1 MDESAEN
8 GGTYLNILC
17 KAQGITQASCPG
29 IEYFAFNLVS
39 CFRLAWSWMPALIS
53 SSSRGGIRLK
63 ARGVYGTSSGPD
75 DSRSVSLL
83 ISTMPSL
90 AGWDLAS
97 LGLVSPGPSQ
107 SNMEESKSFKARDI

>member
-1 MDESAEN
+1 MGESAEN
-8 GGTYLNILC
+8 GGTYLSILC
-17 KAQGITQASCPG
+17 KAQGIKQASCPG
-29 IEYFAFNLVS
+29 IEYFALNLVS
-39 CFRLAWSWMPALIS
+39 CVRLAWSWIPALII

-63 ARGVYGTSSGPD
+63 ARGVYGTSGPD

-83 ISTMPSL
+83 ISTMPF